1 METIEL
7 NRTIKSRIFF
17 QNSKDISKIVASQEA
32 FKQGCN
38 FVSEYMFNNN
48 FPMNTTTLIK
58 LLYHDLRE
66 KFGLKSQMAQSC
78 VRTVIARYRTVQTQ
92 LRKQHIWDGYK
103 KDNHDNPVKNYVRKD
118 LDFLWKPIEFK
129 HPQLDLV
136 RNRDY
141 SHKSD
146 NTMSL
151 NTIYGRVVVK
161 SVFNGFDQYFDGT
174 WKFGTAK
181 VLKSGN
187 HWYLHIAVTKEIEK
201 PEFKPK
207 HVVGI
212 DRGLRQLLTIYDEQ
226 GQTTF
231 VKGKQILQKRRHYKR
246 LRQQLQSKNTKSAK
260 RRLEAIGQRESRW
273 MNDVNHCLSKTLVN
287 RYGSGTIFMLED
299 LTNVTFDTVSRR
311 AKKNRYEHMSW
322 SFYDFEQK
330 LIYKAIASG
339 SQVISCDAH
348 YTSQRCPKCGL
359 IDSKN
364 RNKTKHEFCCQAC
377 SYRTNDDRVGAM
389 NIQILGTL
397 YNSGNLKP
405 AFEKLEIVN

>member
-1 METIEL
+1 MEIVEIS
-7 NRTIKSRIFF
+7 RTIKARIIF
-17 QNSKDISKIVASQEA
+17 QNSEDISKILDSQET
-32 FKQGCN
+32 FRQGCN
-38 FVSEYMFNNN
+38 FVSEYMFHNN
-48 FPMNTTTLIK
+48 FPMNTTTLVK
-58 LLYHDLRE
+58 LLYKDLRA

-92 LRKQHIWDGYK
+92 LRKQRVWDGYK
-103 KDNHDNPVKNYVRKD
+103 KDNHGNPVKNYVNKD

-129 HPQLDLV
+129 RPQLDLV

-151 NTIYGRVVVK
+151 NTIYGRVTVQAI
-161 SVFNGFDQYFDGT
+161 FNGFEQYFDGT
-174 WKFGTAK
+174 WTFGTAK

-187 HWYLHIAVTKEIEK
+187 HWYLHIPVTKEIEK
-201 PEFKPK
+201 SEFKPT

-231 VKGKQILQKRRHYKR
+231 VSGKQILQKRRHYQR

-273 MNDVNHCLSKTLVN
+273 MSDVNHCLSKTLVD
-287 RYGSGTIFMLED
+287 RYGSGTIFTLED
-299 LTNVTFDTVSRR
+299 LTNVTFDTVSKR

-330 LIYKAIASG
+330 LIYKAVASG

-405 AFEKLEIVN
+405 AFEKLETVS

>member
-1 METIEL
+1 MEIVEIS
-7 NRTIKSRIFF
+7 RTIKARIIF
-17 QNSKDISKIVASQEA
+17 QNSEDISKILDSQEA
-32 FKQGCN
+32 FRQGCN
-38 FVSEYMFNNN
+38 FVSEYMFNHN
-48 FPMNTTTLIK
+48 FPMNTTTLVK

-78 VRTVIARYRTVQTQ
+78 VRTVIARYRTIQTQ
-92 LRKQHIWDGYK
+92 LRQQRIWDGYK
-103 KDNHDNPVKNYVRKD
+103 KDNHGNAVKNYVRKD

-129 HPQLDLV
+129 RPQLDLV

-151 NTIYGRVVVK
+151 NTIYGRVTVQTI
-161 SVFNGFDQYFDGT
+161 FNGFAKYLDGT
-174 WKFGTAK
+174 WNFGTAK

-187 HWYLHIAVTKEIEK
+187 HWYLHIPVTKEIEK
-201 PEFKPK
+201 LEFKPK

-231 VKGKQILQKRRHYKR
+231 VNGKQILQKRRHYKR

-273 MNDVNHCLSKTLVN
+273 MKDVNHCLSKTLVD
-287 RYGSGTIFMLED
+287 RYGSGTIFALED
-299 LTNVTFDTVSRR
+299 LTNVTFNTVSKR

-348 YTSQRCPKCGL
+348 YTSRRCPKCGL
-359 IDSKN
+359 IDVKN

-397 YNSGNLKP
+397 YNSGNVKP

>member
-7 NRTIKSRIFF
+7 NRTIKSRIIF
-17 QNSKDISKIVASQEA
+17 QNSEDISKIVASQEA
-32 FKQGCN
+32 FVQGCN

-48 FPMNTTTLIK
+48 FPMNTTTLVK
-58 LLYHDLRE
+58 LLYQDLRE

-129 HPQLDLV
+129 RLQLDLV

-141 SHKSD
+141 SHKS
-146 NTMSL
+146 NNMMSL
-151 NTIYGRVVVK
+151 NTIYGRVVVR
-161 SVFNGFDQYFDGT
+161 SMFNGFEQYFDGT

-187 HWYLHIAVTKEIEK
+187 HWYLHIPVTKEIEK
-201 PEFKPK
+201 LEFKPK

-231 VKGKQILQKRRHYKR
+231 VNGKQILQKRRHYKR

-287 RYGSGTIFMLED
+287 RYGSGTIFTLED
-299 LTNVTFDTVSRR
+299 LTNLTFDTVSRR
-311 AKKNRYEHMSW
+311 AKKNRYEHHSW

-339 SQVISCDAH
+339 SQMISCDAH

-359 IDSKN
+359 IDVKN
-364 RNKTKHEFCCQAC
+364 RNKAKHEFCCQAC

-405 AFEKLEIVN
+405 AFEKLELTN

>member
-1 METIEL
+1 METVEIG
-7 NRTIKSRIFF
+7 RTIKSRIIF
-17 QNSKDISKIVASQEA
+17 QNSEDISKMMDTQEA
-32 FKQGCN
+32 FVQGCN
-38 FVSEYMFNNN
+38 FVSEYIFNNS
-48 FPMNTTTLIK
+48 FLMNTTTLVK
-58 LLYHDLRE
+58 LLYNDLRS

-78 VRTVIARYRTVQTQ
+78 VRTVIAKYRTVQTQ
-92 LRKQHIWDGYK
+92 LRKQRVWDGYK
-103 KDNHDNPVKNYVRKD
+103 KDNHDKLVKNYVRKD
-118 LDFLWKPIEFK
+118 LDFLWKPIAFK
-129 HPQLDLV
+129 RPQLDLV

-151 NTIYGRVVVK
+151 NTIYGRVTVK
-161 SVFNGFDQYFDGT
+161 AIFNGFEKYFDST

-187 HWYLHIAVTKEIEK
+187 HWYLYIAVTKEIEK

-231 VKGKQILQKRRHYKR
+231 VNGKQILQKRRHYKR

-260 RRLEAIGQRESRW
+260 RRLETIGQRESRW
-273 MNDVNHCLSKTLVN
+273 MNDINHCLSKTLVN
-287 RYGSGTIFMLED
+287 RYGSGTIFTLED
-299 LTNVTFDTVSRR
+299 LTNVTFDTISKR
-311 AKKNRYEHMSW
+311 AKKNRYEHHSW

-330 LIYKAIASG
+330 LIYKAIANG

-389 NIQILGTL
+389 NIQFLGTL

-405 AFEKLEIVN
+405 AFDKLEVIN

>member
-1 METIEL
+1 METVEIG
-7 NRTIKSRIFF
+7 RTIKSRIIF
-17 QNSKDISKIVASQEA
+17 QNSEDISKMMDTQEA
-32 FKQGCN
+32 FVQGCN
-38 FVSEYMFNNN
+38 FVSEYMFNNS
-48 FPMNTTTLIK
+48 FLMNTTTLVK
-58 LLYHDLRE
+58 LLYNDLRS
-66 KFGLKSQMAQSC
+66 KFGLKSQMAQSS
-78 VRTVIARYRTVQTQ
+78 VRTVIAKYRTVQTQ
-92 LRKQHIWDGYK
+92 LRKQRVWDGYK
-103 KDNHDNPVKNYVRKD
+103 KDNHDKPVKNYVRKD
-118 LDFLWKPIEFK
+118 LDFLWKPIAFK
-129 HPQLDLV
+129 RPQLDLV

-146 NTMSL
+146 NKMSL
-151 NTIYGRVVVK
+151 NTIYGRVTVK
-161 SVFNGFDQYFDGT
+161 AISNGFEKYFDGT

-231 VKGKQILQKRRHYKR
+231 VNGKQILQKRRHYKR

-260 RRLEAIGQRESRW
+260 RRLETIGQRESRW
-273 MNDVNHCLSKTLVN
+273 MNDINHCLSKTLVN
-287 RYGSGTIFMLED
+287 RYGRGTIFTLED
-299 LTNVTFDTVSRR
+299 LTNVTFDTISKR
-311 AKKNRYEHMSW
+311 AKKNRYEHHSW

-330 LIYKAIASG
+330 LIYKAIANG

-389 NIQILGTL
+389 NIQFLGTL

-405 AFEKLEIVN
+405 AFDKLEVIN

>member
-1 METIEL
+1 METVEIG
-7 NRTIKSRIFF
+7 RTIKSRIIF
-17 QNSKDISKIVASQEA
+17 QNSEDISKMMDTQEA
-32 FKQGCN
+32 FVQGCN
-38 FVSEYMFNNN
+38 FVSEYIFNNS
-48 FPMNTTTLIK
+48 FLMNTTTLVK
-58 LLYHDLRE
+58 LLYNDLRS

-78 VRTVIARYRTVQTQ
+78 VRTVIAKYRTVQTQ
-92 LRKQHIWDGYK
+92 LRKQRVWDGYK
-103 KDNHDNPVKNYVRKD
+103 KDNHDKLVKNYVRKD
-118 LDFLWKPIEFK
+118 LDFLWKPIVFK
-129 HPQLDLV
+129 RPQLDLV

-146 NTMSL
+146 NIMSL
-151 NTIYGRVVVK
+151 NTIYGRVTVK
-161 SVFNGFDQYFDGT
+161 AIFNGFEKYFDGT

-187 HWYLHIAVTKEIEK
+187 HWYLYIAVTKEIEK

-212 DRGLRQLLTIYDEQ
+212 DSGLRQLLTIYDEQ

-231 VKGKQILQKRRHYKR
+231 VNGKQILQKRRHYKR

-260 RRLEAIGQRESRW
+260 RRLETIGQRESRW
-273 MNDVNHCLSKTLVN
+273 MNDINHCLSKTLVN
-287 RYGSGTIFMLED
+287 RYGSGTIFTLED
-299 LTNVTFDTVSRR
+299 LTNVTFDTISKR
-311 AKKNRYEHMSW
+311 AKKNRYEHHSW

-330 LIYKAIASG
+330 LIYKAIANG

-389 NIQILGTL
+389 NIQFLGTL

-405 AFEKLEIVN
+405 AFDKLEVIN

>member
-1 METIEL
+1 METFEIY
-7 NRTIKSRIFF
+7 RRIKSRIIF
-17 QNSKDISKIVASQEA
+17 QNSKDISKMIDSQEA
-32 FKQGCN
+32 FRQSCN

-48 FPMNTTTLIK
+48 FPMNTTTLVK

-92 LRKQHIWDGYK
+92 LRKQRVWDGYK
-103 KDNHDNPVKNYVRKD
+103 KDNHGNPVKNYVRKD

-129 HPQLDLV
+129 RPQLDLV

-146 NTMSL
+146 NMMSL
-151 NTIYGRVVVK
+151 NTIYGRVAVQAI
-161 SVFNGFDQYFDGT
+161 FNGFEQYFDGT
-174 WKFGTAK
+174 WTFGTAN

-201 PEFKPK
+201 PKFKPK
-207 HVVGI
+207 HVAGI

-226 GQTTF
+226 GRTTF
-231 VKGKQILQKRRHYKR
+231 VNGKQILQKRRHYQR

-273 MNDVNHCLSKTLVN
+273 MNDVNHCLSKTLVD
-287 RYGSGTIFMLED
+287 RYGSGTIFTLED
-299 LTNVTFDTVSRR
+299 LTNVTFDTVSKR
-311 AKKNRYEHMSW
+311 AKKNRYEHHSW

-389 NIQILGTL
+389 NIQLLGTL
-397 YNSGNLKP
+397 YNSGNLKL
-405 AFEKLEIVN
+405 AFEKLETVN

>member
-1 METIEL
+1 METVVIG
-7 NRTIKSRIFF
+7 RTIKSRIIF
-17 QNSKDISKIVASQEA
+17 QNSEDISKMMDTQEA
-32 FKQGCN
+32 FVQGCN
-38 FVSEYMFNNN
+38 FVSEYMFNNS
-48 FPMNTTTLIK
+48 FLMNTTTLVK
-58 LLYHDLRE
+58 LLYNDLRS
-66 KFGLKSQMAQSC
+66 KFGLKSQMSQSC
-78 VRTVIARYRTVQTQ
+78 VRTVIAKYRTVQTQ
-92 LRKQHIWDGYK
+92 LRKQRVWDGYK
-103 KDNHDNPVKNYVRKD
+103 KDNHDKPVKNYVRKD
-118 LDFLWKPIEFK
+118 LDFLWKPIAFK
-129 HPQLDLV
+129 RPQLDLV

-141 SHKSD
+141 SYKSD

-151 NTIYGRVVVK
+151 NTIYGRVTVK
-161 SVFNGFDQYFDGT
+161 AILNGFEKYFDGT

-231 VKGKQILQKRRHYKR
+231 VNGKQILQKRRHYKR

-260 RRLEAIGQRESRW
+260 RRLETIGQRESRW
-273 MNDVNHCLSKTLVN
+273 MNDINHCLSKTLVK
-287 RYGSGTIFMLED
+287 RYGSGTIFTLED
-299 LTNVTFDTVSRR
+299 LTNVTFDTISKR
-311 AKKNRYEHMSW
+311 AKKNRYEHHSW

-330 LIYKAIASG
+330 LIYKAIANG

-389 NIQILGTL
+389 NIQLLGTL

-405 AFEKLEIVN
+405 TFDKLEVIN

>member
-1 METIEL
+1 MEIVEIS
-7 NRTIKSRIFF
+7 RTIKSRIVF
-17 QNSKDISKIVASQEA
+17 QNSKDIPKMIASQEA
-32 FKQGCN
+32 FVQGCN

-48 FPMNTTTLIK
+48 FPMNTTTLVK
-58 LLYHDLRE
+58 LLYHHLRE
-66 KFGLKSQMAQSC
+66 KFSLKSQMAQSC

-92 LRKQHIWDGYK
+92 LRKQSVWNGYK
-103 KDNHDNPVKNYVRKD
+103 KDNHGNPVKNYVRKD

-129 HPQLDLV
+129 RPQLDLV

-141 SHKSD
+141 SHKSN
-146 NTMSL
+146 NTLSL
-151 NTIYGRVVVK
+151 NTIYGRVTVK
-161 SVFNGFDQYFDGT
+161 AVFKGFENYFDDT
-174 WKFGTAK
+174 WTFGTAK

-187 HWYLHIAVTKEIEK
+187 HWYLHIPVTKEIEK
-201 PEFKPK
+201 HDFTPK

-231 VKGKQILQKRRHYKR
+231 VNGKQILQKRRHYKR

-273 MNDVNHCLSKTLVN
+273 MNDINHCLSKTLVN
-287 RYGSGTIFMLED
+287 RYGSETIFTLED
-299 LTNVTFDTVSRR
+299 LTNVTFDTVSKR

-339 SQVISCDAH
+339 SQVISCNAH

-377 SYRTNDDRVGAM
+377 SYRTNDDRIGAM

-405 AFEKLEIVN
+405 AFEKLEIIN

>member
-1 METIEL
+1 MEIVEI
-7 NRTIKSRIFF
+7 NRMIKSRIIF
-17 QNSKDISKIVASQEA
+17 QNNEDISKMIESQEA

-48 FPMNTTTLIK
+48 FPMNTTTLVK
-58 LLYHDLRE
+58 LLYQDLRE

-78 VRTVIARYRTVQTQ
+78 VRTVIANYRSVQTQ
-92 LRKQHIWDGYK
+92 LRKQHVWDGYK
-103 KDNHDNPVKNYVRKD
+103 KDNHGNPVKNYVRKD

-129 HPQLDLV
+129 RPQLDLV

-141 SHKSD
+141 SYKSD

-161 SVFNGFDQYFDGT
+161 SMFNGFEQYFDGT

-201 PEFKPK
+201 SEFKSK

-226 GQTTF
+226 GRTTF
-231 VKGKQILQKRRHYKR
+231 VNGKQILQKRRHYKC
-246 LRQQLQSKNTKSAK
+246 LRQQLQFKNTKSAK

-273 MNDVNHCLSKTLVN
+273 MNNVNHCLSKTLVN
-287 RYGSGTIFMLED
+287 RYGSGTIFTLED
-299 LTNVTFDTVSRR
+299 LTNVTFDTVSNR

-397 YNSGNLKP
+397 YNSGNVKP
-405 AFEKLEIVN
+405 AFEKLEIIN

>member
-1 METIEL
+1 METVDIG
-7 NRTIKSRIFF
+7 RTIKSRIIF
-17 QNSKDISKIVASQEA
+17 QNSEDISKMMDTQEA
-32 FKQGCN
+32 FVQGCN
-38 FVSEYMFNNN
+38 FVSEYIFNNS
-48 FPMNTTTLIK
+48 FLMNTTTLVK
-58 LLYHDLRE
+58 LLYNDLRS

-78 VRTVIARYRTVQTQ
+78 VRTVIAKYRTVQTQ
-92 LRKQHIWDGYK
+92 LRKQRVWDGYK
-103 KDNHDNPVKNYVRKD
+103 KDNHDKLVKNYVRKD
-118 LDFLWKPIEFK
+118 LDFLWKPIVFK
-129 HPQLDLV
+129 RPQLDLV

-151 NTIYGRVVVK
+151 NTIYGRVTVK
-161 SVFNGFDQYFDGT
+161 AIFNGFEKYFDGT

-187 HWYLHIAVTKEIEK
+187 HWYLYIAVTKEIEK

-231 VKGKQILQKRRHYKR
+231 VNGKQILQKRRHYKR

-260 RRLEAIGQRESRW
+260 RRLETIGQRESRW
-273 MNDVNHCLSKTLVN
+273 MNDINHCLSKTLVN
-287 RYGSGTIFMLED
+287 RYGSGTIFTLED
-299 LTNVTFDTVSRR
+299 LTNVTFDTISKR
-311 AKKNRYEHMSW
+311 AKKNRYEHHSW
-322 SFYDFEQK
+322 SFYDFEHK
-330 LIYKAIASG
+330 LIYKAIANG
-339 SQVISCDAH
+339 SHVISCDAH

-389 NIQILGTL
+389 NIQFLGTL

-405 AFEKLEIVN
+405 AFDKLEVIN

>member
-1 METIEL
+1 METVEIG
-7 NRTIKSRIFF
+7 RTIKSRIIF
-17 QNSKDISKIVASQEA
+17 QNSEDISKMMDTQEA
-32 FKQGCN
+32 FVQGCN
-38 FVSEYMFNNN
+38 FVSEYIFNNS
-48 FPMNTTTLIK
+48 FLMNTTTLVK
-58 LLYHDLRE
+58 LLYNDLRS

-78 VRTVIARYRTVQTQ
+78 VRTVIAKYRTVQTQ
-92 LRKQHIWDGYK
+92 LRKQRVWDGYK
-103 KDNHDNPVKNYVRKD
+103 KDNHDKLVKNYVRKD
-118 LDFLWKPIEFK
+118 LDFLWKPIAFK
-129 HPQLDLV
+129 RPQLDLV

-151 NTIYGRVVVK
+151 NTIYGRVTVK
-161 SVFNGFDQYFDGT
+161 AIFNGFEKYFDGT

-187 HWYLHIAVTKEIEK
+187 HWYLYIAVTKEIEK

-231 VKGKQILQKRRHYKR
+231 VNGKQILQKRRHYKR

-260 RRLEAIGQRESRW
+260 RRLETIGQRESRW
-273 MNDVNHCLSKTLVN
+273 MNDINHCLSKTLVN
-287 RYGSGTIFMLED
+287 RYGSGTIFTLED
-299 LTNVTFDTVSRR
+299 LTNVTFDTISKR
-311 AKKNRYEHMSW
+311 AKKNRYEHHSW

-330 LIYKAIASG
+330 LIYKAIANG

-389 NIQILGTL
+389 NIQFLGTL

-405 AFEKLEIVN
+405 AFDKLEVIN

>member
-1 METIEL
+1 METIEVS
-7 NRTIKSRIFF
+7 RTIKARIIF
-17 QNSKDISKIVASQEA
+17 QNNKDISKMSSSQET
-32 FKQGCN
+32 FRQGCN
-38 FVSEYMFNNN
+38 FVSEYMFHNN
-48 FPMNTTTLIK
+48 FPMNTTKLVK
-58 LLYHDLRE
+58 LLYHYLRE
-66 KFGLKSQMAQSC
+66 KFDLKSQMAQSC
-78 VRTVIARYRTVQTQ
+78 VRTVIARYRTIQTQ
-92 LRKQHIWDGYK
+92 LRKQPIWDGYK
-103 KDNHDNPVKNYVRKD
+103 KDNHGNPVKNYVRKD
-118 LDFLWKPIEFK
+118 LDFLWKPIEFNR
-129 HPQLDLV
+129 PQLDLV

-151 NTIYGRVVVK
+151 NTIYGRVTVK
-161 SVFNGFDQYFDGT
+161 AIFKGFEDYFDDT
-174 WKFGTAK
+174 WTFGTAK

-187 HWYLHIAVTKEIEK
+187 NWYLHIPVTKEIEK
-201 PEFKPK
+201 SEFKPK

-231 VKGKQILQKRRHYKR
+231 VNGKRILQKRRHYQR

-287 RYGSGTIFMLED
+287 LYGSGTIFTLED

-311 AKKNRYEHMSW
+311 AKKDRYEHMSW

-364 RNKTKHEFCCQAC
+364 RNKFKHEFCCQAC

>member
-1 METIEL
+1 METVEIG
-7 NRTIKSRIFF
+7 RTIKSRIIF
-17 QNSKDISKIVASQEA
+17 QNSEDISKMMDTQEA
-32 FKQGCN
+32 FVQGCN
-38 FVSEYMFNNN
+38 FVSEYIFNNS
-48 FPMNTTTLIK
+48 FLMNTTTLVK
-58 LLYHDLRE
+58 LLYNDLRS

-78 VRTVIARYRTVQTQ
+78 VRTVIAKYRTVQTQ
-92 LRKQHIWDGYK
+92 LRKQRVWDGYK
-103 KDNHDNPVKNYVRKD
+103 KDNHDKLVKNYVRKD
-118 LDFLWKPIEFK
+118 LDFLWKPIAFK
-129 HPQLDLV
+129 RPQLDLV

-151 NTIYGRVVVK
+151 NTIYGRVTVK
-161 SVFNGFDQYFDGT
+161 AIFNGFEKYFDGT

-187 HWYLHIAVTKEIEK
+187 HWYLYIAVTKEIEK

-231 VKGKQILQKRRHYKR
+231 VNGKQILQKRRHYKR

-260 RRLEAIGQRESRW
+260 RRLETIGQRESRW
-273 MNDVNHCLSKTLVN
+273 MNDINHCLSKTLVN
-287 RYGSGTIFMLED
+287 RYGSGTIFTLEH
-299 LTNVTFDTVSRR
+299 LTNVTFDTISKR
-311 AKKNRYEHMSW
+311 AKKNRYEHHSW

-330 LIYKAIASG
+330 LIYKAIANG

-389 NIQILGTL
+389 NIQFLGTL

-405 AFEKLEIVN
+405 AFDKLEVIN